1 MSRTMSFY
9 DLGDAL
15 ALSGCPVCRLIAKAT
30 ERYLD
35 SLLWENVNDPGMRK
49 GVRRARG
56 FCNRHAWEL
65 ASHDAASLGVV
76 ILTRDVL
83 QSVLEVMENAQFQA
97 PPVLSLRRT
106 QETLSP
112 DQPAAATAD
121 LVSKLAPR
129 EPCPACAEAD
139 KMESI
144 YLNALVENLL
154 GEGGLLDDYRASDGL
169 CLPHFRRALTR
180 VRDEEVFD
188 ALMDAQQA
196 IWERLVGHL
205 SEVIRKSDYR
215 FKDEPRGAE
224 SGAWLRAIN
233 AVSGNRPPER

>member
-9 DLGDAL
+9 DLRDAL

-30 ERYLD
+30 DRYLD

-49 GVRRARG
+49 GIRRARG

-65 ASHDAASLGVV
+65 ARHDAASLGVV

-83 QSVLEVMENAQFQA
+83 QSMLEVMENAQFQA

-121 LVSKLAPR
+121 LVGKLAPQ

-154 GEGGLLDDYRASDGL
+154 GEESLLDDYQASYGL
-169 CLPHFRRALTR
+169 CLPHFRRALAR

-188 ALMDAQQA
+188 ALMNAQQA

-215 FKDEPRGAE
+215 FKDEQRGEE
-224 SGAWLRAIN
+224 SGAWLRATS
-233 AVSGNRPPER
+233 AVSGNRPGER